1 MEAMMSPLSRAAV
14 GFVLITA
21 TLILEFITYPLLA
34 GTAKSRAEQN
44 RSQGPEGSVFVFG
57 LMVAGY
63 TLGIFYPVLAPEGL
77 DRTLYISVAWGV
89 ALATLG
95 IGLRIWCFRA
105 LGKNF
110 TFLVRASQDQFIVH
124 TGIYRYVRHPSYTG
138 TMVVAL
144 GVALSIRS
152 AGALLLIPL
161 FTLAGLVYRIRVEE
175 RMLLSVVGE
184 RYRDY
189 MNRTK
194 RFIPFIV

>member
-1 MEAMMSPLSRAAV
+1 MEVKMSPLSRAAI
-14 GFVLITA
+14 GIILITS

-44 RSQGPEGSVFVFG
+44 RPQGPEGSVIVFG
-57 LMVAGY
+57 LMCVGY
-63 TLGIFYPVLAPEGL
+63 TLGIFYPVLAPPGL
-77 DRTLYISVAWGV
+77 ERTLDISVAWGV

-110 TFLVRASQDQFIVH
+110 TFVVRASQDQFIVH
-124 TGIYRYVRHPSYTG
+124 TGIYRYIRHPSYTG
-138 TMVVAL
+138 TMLVAI

-152 AGALLLIPL
+152 AGALLLIPP
-161 FTLAGLVYRIRVEE
+161 FTLAGLIYRIRVEE
-175 RMLLSVVGE
+175 RTLLGVVGE